1 MLELT
6 FVIVIQV
13 AARKDEGVFMDARG
27 AAPVWVGLDLGTQG
41 VRAVAVTD
49 DGESVATAT
58 RPLTRDHRV
67 AERHEQDPLEWWTA
81 VCAVL
86 SSLTATLEGTPV
98 QALAISSTSGTLLT
112 CDTDGAP
119 LGSALMYDDTRA
131 GDEAAR
137 VQDAGALLW
146 ARLGYRVQPSWALP
160 KVAWLQRTGAL
171 TPGVHVQHQADHIA
185 GRLVGHRTATD
196 TSHALKTGYDLLE
209 RRWPSSVLEAIGV
222 PEQVLPDVVL
232 PGEVLGTVC
241 AAAGELTGLAAGTP
255 VRAGMTDGCAAQ
267 VATGALS
274 PGSWSSALGTTLV
287 VKGATAELLTDP
299 SGAVYSHLN
308 PDGGWLP
315 GGASSTGAGVVAT
328 AFPGADLD
336 ELTRRAAAHDPAPG
350 TTYPLTGH
358 GERFP
363 FVAPQARGFST
374 MVSDDDAVR
383 FAGVLQGVALLE
395 RLCFDVLRGLG
406 ADTSGPVFLS
416 GGATRNFWWN
426 QLRADV
432 LRRETRLCASVEA
445 AVGAAVLA
453 AAPPG
458 ELATT
463 AARMV
468 RTVRT
473 YFPDPGRGDR
483 YAEPYD
489 NLVAT
494 LTDRGWL
501 SAHLVA
507 A

>member
-1 MLELT
+1 
-6 FVIVIQV
+6 
-13 AARKDEGVFMDARG
+13 MDARG
-27 AAPVWVGLDLGTQG
+27 TAPVWVGLDLGTQG
-41 VRAVAVTD
+41 VRAVAVTH
-49 DGESVATAT
+49 DGTTVATAT

-67 AERHEQDPLEWWTA
+67 AERHEQDPGEWWSA

-86 SSLTATLEGTPV
+86 SAVTATLDGSPV

-112 CDTDGAP
+112 CDSEGAP
-119 LGSALMYDDTRA
+119 LGSALMYDDGRA
-131 GDEAAR
+131 AAEAVR
-137 VQDAGALLW
+137 VQEAGADLW

-160 KVAWLQRTGAL
+160 KVVWLQRAGAL
-171 TPGVHVQHQADHIA
+171 APGVHVQHQADHIA

-209 RRWPSSVLEAIGV
+209 RRWPSSVLDTIGV

-232 PGEVLGTVC
+232 PGEALGTVC
-241 AAAGELTGLAAGTP
+241 ATAAELTGLAPGTP

-267 VATGALS
+267 VATGALT

-363 FVAPQARGFST
+363 FVSPAARGFST
-374 MVSDDDAVR
+374 VDSTDDAVR

-395 RLCFDVLRGLG
+395 RLCYDVLRGLG
-406 ADTSGPVFLS
+406 ADTSGPVALS
-416 GGATRNFWWN
+416 GGATRNSWWN

-432 LRRETRLCASVEA
+432 LRRETVLCASVEA

-453 AAPPG
+453 AAAPG
-458 ELATT
+458 ELAAT
-463 AARMV
+463 ASRMV
-468 RTVRT
+468 HTVAT
-473 YFPDPGRGDR
+473 YSPDPDRGDR
-483 YAEPYD
+483 YVEPYD
-489 NLVAT
+489 NLVRA

-501 SAHLVA
+501 TARLVPA
-507 A
+507 